1 MSAPDDTAAPPA
13 REDLARQ
20 AEHLLRD
27 ELDGEV
33 QFDDYTRHLF
43 SRDAS
48 MYSIMPLGVVF
59 PWHADDVAATVR
71 VANRLGVTVTPRG
84 GGTSLAGQTIGPG
97 IVMDLSRHMRRI
109 LDIDPE
115 ARTARVQVGVV
126 QDELN
131 RAAAPVGLMFGP
143 DTSTSNRATI
153 GGMFGNNSAG
163 SGSLRYGMTIDHVR
177 EIDAVLSDGSMAH
190 FAPVDEAERHR
201 RAGAGSLE
209 ARIYRGLPEIV
220 EANRTAIA
228 NGFPPFWRRAC
239 GYRLDRM
246 VDGSPFDL
254 AKFVV
259 GSEGTLAIA
268 TEVVVDLVPKPKHTV
283 FAVGH
288 FDTTQKAIEATT
300 DALSCDPA
308 QVELMDKTILD
319 LSRRKIEYA
328 DLGNSLIGDPA
339 ALLFVSFTGDDLDD
353 VTKRLDALVDLWQ
366 ADGHGYHTL
375 RLVTAAQQGALLKVR
390 KSSLGLL
397 MAASEGTNR
406 PLAFVED
413 TAVPPERLAAYTARF
428 AEILDEHQMRAGFY
442 GHCSVGCLHI
452 RPFVDLS
459 RPEEIVRMRAVA
471 EKIKDLVRE
480 FGGVNSSEHG
490 DGLARSEFNREI
502 FGDELYEAMRSVK
515 HLFDPRSVL
524 NPGKI
529 VDAPPMTENL
539 RDAALTPAVP
549 FRTRLDFTVTG
560 DMRGAADRC
569 MNIGLCRK
577 STTGAMCPSYIAT
590 REEEHAT
597 RGRANALIKAL
608 SEPDPAAALGNER
621 LHEILD
627 LCLMCKACKAE
638 CPLGVDMAKLKSET
652 LSHYHDVHGVPVRSR
667 IFGAIRTLN
676 RLGSATAPLSNA
688 PGAFSFLRGPL
699 ARAIG
704 IAPQRPLPHFER
716 QNLVRW
722 FRRRT
727 GTPTTAATHQ
737 GRVSFLADSFTSFTE
752 PRIGRAAIGLL
763 EAAGWDVDLMSS
775 GCCGR
780 SALSK
785 GLVDDATT
793 KARAMARN
801 LAEQTPEGSPIVG
814 CEPSCLFTLRDE
826 HVTMLPDD
834 PNVRSV
840 AGRVRQVEE
849 LLSEAI
855 DEGRLVLAEDS
866 WLAGRR
872 VLYHGHCHQK
882 AEVGTAATVGLL
894 RRIPGIDLVELDA
907 GCCGMAGS
915 FGYEAEHYDVSMKV
929 GSDRLFP
936 AINAEDERTVV
947 AATGTSCREQIHH
960 GTSRHAWHPV
970 ELVAEATTSASVRPE
985 PAGSPRQPP
994 RPVVRLA
1001 RAVRRKRT

>member
-13 REDLARQ
+13 REDLVRQ
-20 AEHLLRD
+20 AERLLRD

-59 PWHADDVAATVR
+59 PRHADDVAATVR

-177 EIDAVLSDGSMAH
+177 EVDVVLSDGSTAH
-190 FAPVDEAERHR
+190 LAPVDEAERQR
-201 RAGAGSLE
+201 RAVAGSLE
-209 ARIYRGLPEIV
+209 GRIYRALPQIV

-246 VDGSPFDL
+246 IDGSPFDL

-268 TEVVVDLVPKPKHTV
+268 TEAVVDLVPKPKHTV

-339 ALLFVSFTGDDLDD
+339 ALLFVSFAGDDLDD
-353 VTKRLDALVDLWQ
+353 VTKRLDALVDLWH

-459 RPEEIVRMRAVA
+459 RPDEIVRMRAVA

-515 HLFDPRSVL
+515 HLFDPRNVL

-539 RDAALTPAVP
+539 RDAALAPAVP

-560 DMRGAADRC
+560 GMRGAADRC

-652 LSHYHDVHGVPVRSR
+652 LSHYHDVHGVPLRSR

-688 PGAFSFLRGPL
+688 PGGFTFLRGPL
-699 ARAIG
+699 ARAVG
-704 IAPQRPLPHFER
+704 IAPQRPLPRFER

-727 GTPTTAATHQ
+727 GPPATAATPQ
-737 GRVSFLADSFTSFTE
+737 GRVNFLADSFTSFTE
-752 PRIGRAAIGLL
+752 PHIGRAAIGLL

-793 KARAMARN
+793 KARAMART

-929 GSDRLFP
+929 GGDRLFP

-947 AATGTSCREQIHH
+947 AATGTSCREQIQH
-960 GTSRHAWHPV
+960 GTSRPARHPV
-970 ELVAEATTSASVRPE
+970 ELVAEAMTSASVRPE
-985 PAGSPRQPP
+985 PTGPP
-994 RPVVRLA
+994 RRRVVRLA
-1001 RAVRRKRT
+1001 RAVARKGA